1 MLYDWLYVV
10 YSSDYSFLN
19 IVSAKLLSMIFIL
32 LTGYKFELCGMIFKR
47 GTLQK
52 SGREV
57 LREGIFENKN
67 IIFLINYVTH

>member
-1 MLYDWLYVV
+1 MD
-10 YSSDYSFLN
+10 
-19 IVSAKLLSMIFIL
+19 FIL
-32 LTGYKFELCGMIFKR
+32 LTWYKFGFGGMIFKR

-57 LREGIFENKN
+57 LREEIFENKN

>member
-1 MLYDWLYVV
+1 MD
-10 YSSDYSFLN
+10 
-19 IVSAKLLSMIFIL
+19 FIL
-32 LTGYKFELCGMIFKR
+32 LTLYKFGFCEMIFKR

-67 IIFLINYVTH
+67 IIFLINYFTH

>member
-1 MLYDWLYVV
+1 MMSVK
-10 YSSDYSFLN
+10 FLSIN
-19 IVSAKLLSMIFIL
+19 FIL
-32 LTGYKFELCGMIFKR
+32 LTWVQVWILRNDSKR

-67 IIFLINYVTH
+67 IIFLINYATH